1 MKHPEE
7 FPTLQLIHLRWSKGV
22 SAHYIV
28 TELNKCKIKSR
39 ERKEWSWAAINNIL
53 KRFKEGTL
61 SMSENTFQI
70 TSPVKENI

>member
-28 TELNKCKIKSR
+28 TELKRKIKSR

-53 KRFKEGTL
+53 KRFKDGTL
-61 SMSENTFQI
+61 SVSENTFHI
-70 TSPVKENI
+70 TSPSKESI